1 MRISATQ
8 RQANENRIRTAMDRL
23 LRGEIPPGGRCDI
36 KTLAD
41 EAGVDRTGSTATAP
55 PRPSAPSSNT
65 GSAPS
70 NKPAISPTHATPR
83 SPGSSTR
90 PPH

>member
-23 LRGEIPPGGRCDI
+23 LRGEIPSGGRCDI

-41 EAGVDRTGSTATAP
+41 EAGFSEL
-55 PRPSAPSSNT
+55 
-65 GSAPS
+65 
-70 NKPAISPTHATPR
+70 K
-83 SPGSSTR
+83 
-90 PPH
+90 